1 MKTTFYDPDPIRPN
15 EGNSSNLGA
24 KDPNEMN
31 LSNMKEIRL
40 ARRHLAPRKR
50 TVTVV
55 IPAYNEQE
63 VISEF
68 HRRLTK
74 VLDKLPEHNFEV
86 VYVNDGSRDQTFAQL
101 QHLTADDHRTQI
113 LDLSRNFGKEAAMT
127 AGIDHAHGDAI
138 ILIDADLQDPPEQ
151 IPNMLTAWQQGYDM
165 VCMQRTSRD
174 GESFLK
180 KFTARAFYSLIGR
193 ISEVDIPENVGDF
206 RLMSR
211 DASNALKRLPERTR
225 FMKGLFSWVGFK
237 TCILPY
243 RREARFAGT
252 TKWNYWRLWNF
263 ALEGLTSFT
272 VAPLKVASYAGILTA
287 LSALGYGCF
296 VLFEALIYG
305 NPVPGYPSL
314 MVIILFLGG
323 LQLLALGIIGE
334 YLGRMFVE
342 SKQRPLYLL
351 KSHIHSEYDSDLFH
365 HRFKLKSKELSN
377 Q

>member
-1 MKTTFYDPDPIRPN
+1 
-15 EGNSSNLGA
+15 
-24 KDPNEMN
+24 MN

-40 ARRHLAPRKR
+40 ARRHLTSREK
-50 TVTVV
+50 TISVV
-55 IPAYNEQE
+55 IPVYNEQE
-63 VISEF
+63 VINEF
-68 HRRLTK
+68 HKRLTD
-74 VLDKLPEHNFEV
+74 VLAKLSDHNFEII
-86 VYVNDGSRDQTFAQL
+86 YVNDGSRDQTFAQL
-101 QHLTADDHRTQI
+101 QQLTANDHRTQI

-127 AGIDHAHGDAI
+127 AGIDHAHGDAV

-180 KFTARAFYSLIGR
+180 KFTARAFYSLIGHV
-193 ISEVDIPENVGDF
+193 SEVDIPENVGDF

-211 DASNALKRLPERTR
+211 DVINALKRLPERTR
-225 FMKGLFSWVGFK
+225 FMKGLFSWVGFN
-237 TCILPY
+237 TCVLPY
-243 RREARFAGT
+243 RRDARFAGT

-272 VAPLKVASYAGILTA
+272 VAPLKVASYAGIVTA
-287 LSALGYGCF
+287 LSALGYGFF
-296 VLFEALIYG
+296 VLLKALMYG

-314 MVIILFLGG
+314 MVVILFLGG

-334 YLGRMFVE
+334 YLGRMFIE

-351 KSHIHSEYDSDLFH
+351 KPHIHSKCDSDLFH
-365 HRFKLKSKELSN
+365 HGFELKSKELSS